1 MRNLLQII
9 LKYHYQMLYLIMMV
23 VSLLMLLKNNEY
35 HETTWFNSST
45 YVTGTVYDSWYSVR
59 RYFSLKQEN
68 LRLAR
73 ENAVLKNQI
82 VFNFLQADSNF
93 IEGRGALQFIYI
105 DAIVINKSV
114 NRQKNYM
121 TLNKGSLSG
130 IVPEMGV
137 IAPDGIVGI
146 VKDVSPYFST
156 IMPVI
161 NIGSH
166 LSVKIRGKD
175 FFGTIS
181 WDGNDYRTANLNEV
195 PFHVPIEIG
204 DIIETSGY
212 STIFPQGLIVG
223 IIKEISRGT
232 DDYFLDIKIILATD
246 FLKVNHV
253 MVIKNALREEQKK
266 LEEKETNG

>member
-9 LKYHYQMLYLIMMV
+9 LKFHYQLLYV
-23 VSLLMLLKNNEY
+23 VMIVLSLLMLMNNNEF
-35 HETTWFNSST
+35 HKTTWFNSST
-45 YVTGTVYDSWYSVR
+45 YVTGTVYNSWHSVR
-59 RYFSLKQEN
+59 RYFSLRQEN
-68 LRLAR
+68 QRLAR
-73 ENAVLKNQI
+73 ENTILKNQI
-82 VFNFLQADSNF
+82 SKNFLKTDSNF
-93 IEGRGALQFIYI
+93 IQGKGTVQFKYT

-114 NRQKNYM
+114 NRQKNFM

-137 IAPDGIVGI
+137 IAPDGVVGI

-156 IMPVI
+156 VMPVI
-161 NIGSH
+161 NTGSH

-181 WDGNDYRTANLNEV
+181 WDGKDYRIAKLNEM
-195 PFHVPIEIG
+195 PFHVPVKTG

-212 STIFPQGLIVG
+212 SAIFPPGLTVG
-223 IIKEISRGT
+223 IVKEISRGT
-232 DDYFLDIKIILATD
+232 DDYFLDIKIILASD

-253 MVIKNALREEQKK
+253 MIIKNELKKEQKI
-266 LEEKETNG
+266 LEEKMTNG